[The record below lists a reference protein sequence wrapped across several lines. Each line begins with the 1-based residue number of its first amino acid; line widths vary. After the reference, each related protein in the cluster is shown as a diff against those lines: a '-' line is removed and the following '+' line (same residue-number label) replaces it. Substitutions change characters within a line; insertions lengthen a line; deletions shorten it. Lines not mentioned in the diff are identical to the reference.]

1 MVFCVPYGRG
11 QAMFDFLCVAVQ
23 RLKSHRF
30 AAYIVSCMI
39 TLAVIVL
46 LLVYSNKLVL
56 MLSQYSDFSINL
68 FNLIEIE
75 ATR

>member
-1 MVFCVPYGRG
+1 
-11 QAMFDFLCVAVQ
+11 MFDFLCVAVR

-30 AAYIVSCMI
+30 AAYIVGCI
-39 TLAVIVL
+39 IVIATLVL
-46 LLVYSNKLVL
+46 LLVCTVKLVA

-68 FNLIEIE
+68 LNLIEIE